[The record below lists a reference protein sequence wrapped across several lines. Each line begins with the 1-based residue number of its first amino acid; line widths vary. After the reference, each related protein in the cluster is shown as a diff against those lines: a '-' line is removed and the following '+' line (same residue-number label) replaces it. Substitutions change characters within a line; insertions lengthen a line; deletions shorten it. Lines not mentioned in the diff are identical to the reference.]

1 VPKIL
6 SCRDEMFHP
15 ESETPGQ
22 SNFVARTCRPKK
34 TPAAPRLHT
43 KKSALKGAFSVEKRH
58 IV

>member
-1 VPKIL
+1 
-6 SCRDEMFHP
+6 MFHP